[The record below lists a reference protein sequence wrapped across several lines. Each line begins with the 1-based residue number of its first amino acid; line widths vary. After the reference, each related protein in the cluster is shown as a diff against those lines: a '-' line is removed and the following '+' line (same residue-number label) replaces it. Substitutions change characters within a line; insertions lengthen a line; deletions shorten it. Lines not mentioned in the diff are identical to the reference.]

1 MAYINNGYA
10 RNTVLTVAKGDYS
23 HDYSLLDDFEAPGGN
38 VYSKIT
44 AEEFAQID
52 DNKYEER
59 RDDFILYVCS
69 LEDGLASD
77 CPDMTEG
84 SVEYDT
90 IVCPLTASRGNNE
103 PQEQ

>member
-1 MAYINNGYA
+1 MAYTNNGYA

-69 LEDGLASD
+69 LEDGLADD

-90 IVCPLTASRGNNE
+90 IVCPLTGNGGNNE
-103 PQEQ
+103 PKEQ